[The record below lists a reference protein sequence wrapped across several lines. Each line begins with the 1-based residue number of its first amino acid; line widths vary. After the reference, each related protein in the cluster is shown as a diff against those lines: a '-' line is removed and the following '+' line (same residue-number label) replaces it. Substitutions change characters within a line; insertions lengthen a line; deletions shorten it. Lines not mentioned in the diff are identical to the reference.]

1 MDTCLHPF
9 SQTVFYTHQFY
20 MMRPTLSEHP
30 GTLHSRDRFQYAV
43 ILTYLYHEVAGYYH
57 IGSHTNSTLA
67 PPWWRKAACWFWMKL
82 MHWSSMRSP
91 MNRRVTK
98 PKPLKSLKDAK
109 ALWSNMIP
117 GIPGFELTRGS
128 FSRRISTDVN
138 CTWLYPIRISP
149 VSNPQK
155 VFSRCAFAALR
166 TFRQSQWVCWIL
178 LHWAFQAFVGIAEK
192 LVFRVWEDMTRHAW
206 K

>member
-9 SQTVFYTHQFY
+9 SHTVFYTHQSY
-20 MMRPTLSEHP
+20 MMRPALSEHP
-30 GTLHSRDRFQYAV
+30 GTLHSRDRFQHAV

-57 IGSHTNSTLA
+57 VGSHSNSTLA
-67 PPWWRKAACWFWMKL
+67 PPWRRREGRVLIFG
-82 MHWSSMRSP
+82 WSWCTGHRWGAQWTVGWPSP
-91 MNRRVTK
+91 S
-98 PKPLKSLKDAK
+98 PLNPLKDAK

-128 FSRRISTDVN
+128 FSRRISIDVN

-155 VFSRCAFAALR
+155 VFFSLCFCG
-166 TFRQSQWVCWIL
+166 FKDV
-178 LHWAFQAFVGIAEK
+178 
-192 LVFRVWEDMTRHAW
+192 
-206 K
+206 